1 MNVNASRLEDRLAPH
16 EPKYK
21 SRGEAQVGRLFD
33 RYGIPFSYELPHL
46 VYDRGYYRIWRPD
59 FTLPTYKGL
68 IVEYAGMPD
77 IPDYMAG
84 IRHKQRAYSANN
96 KPALFIYPDDLRGSY
111 WPERVVNWIVDASAR
126 YRSFAK
132 YPART
137 TAQRSGMRPPRYCR
151 SRSYSR

>member
-1 MNVNASRLEDRLAPH
+1 VNVNASRLEDRLAPH

-77 IPDYMAG
+77 IPDYLAG
-84 IRHKQRAYSANN
+84 IRHKQRTYRANN
-96 KPALFIYPDDLRGSY
+96 KPALFIYPDDLKGPY
-111 WPERVVNWIVDASAR
+111 WPERVVNRINSVSAPYRPLTRYPTMSASRAPE
-126 YRSFAK
+126 RSFAG
-132 YPART
+132 Y
-137 TAQRSGMRPPRYCR
+137 SR
-151 SRSYSR
+151 SRSYRR